1 MADARGVGASVE
13 TRRLETD
20 ARAVT
25 ILTVHRS
32 KGLEF
37 PVVYLPEAWTGT

>member
-1 MADARGVGASVE
+1 MTDR
-13 TRRLETD
+13 TRRLETQAD
-20 ARAVT
+20 AVS

-37 PVVYLPEAWTGT
+37 PIVFVPELWDR